1 MMGIVRKLD
10 KPQKYEYKDEW
21 LLTLYG
27 ENPTEMRHLMVD
39 AEELDRLQR
48 FGVVQPEDIDDERE
62 AWNPYYGYAY
72 GDLHA
77 YDALQEHLEAV
88 SR

>member
-1 MMGIVRKLD
+1 MGIVRELNE
-10 KPQKYEYKDEW
+10 PQKYEYKDEW
-21 LLTLYG
+21 FLTLYG
-27 ENPTEMRHLMVD
+27 ENPTEMRHLLVD

-48 FGVVQPEDIDDERE
+48 FGVVQPEDIDDEIE
-62 AWNPYYGYAY
+62 MEYPFFKYAY